1 MMLRWTASALLWAEK
16 RFKRINGCEQL
27 KELEKNL
34 RSVLRK
40 KTSILPYSCF
50 QKASSIFFAFMRRS

>member
-34 RSVLRK
+34 RSTETIPTL
-40 KTSILPYSCF
+40 
-50 QKASSIFFAFMRRS
+50 KAA